1 MWIFCQGQ
9 ILLSYSKLIFPGRRR
24 RSDCSEFGR
33 GVVAEVDEQVFVEN
47 LHLQFNKGGNE
58 RTVER
63 GDQYHENSRTM
74 QARSCLRKLL
84 IWLHSVL
91 FTNQLGTL
99 VSLAQ
104 CNFPRTKGLE
114 FLVQLRIVSKA
125 RDETFTLCQETWFR
139 PWPWLVS
146 PRGCSKICSS
156 YCGALCKYT
165 TGNKQNKQ
173 ARKSERR
180 FQRNFLSL
188 RKECESST

>member
-1 MWIFCQGQ
+1 MSLVAELLQRWTSKSSLKIFIFC
-9 ILLSYSKLIFPGRRR
+9 LTKVATRERRR
-24 RSDCSEFGR
+24 T
-33 GVVAEVDEQVFVEN
+33 
-47 LHLQFNKGGNE
+47 
-58 RTVER
+58 TVKR

-188 RKECESST
+188 RKECEAST